1 MLGDHAKSPFEVVPD
16 ALNGCAHRVGVIP
29 RFLPFLPSSTTPSSL
44 PLSSSTPLSSSFL
57 IFPPFIHPQLLSSSS
72 SFFVPSAPSSFVSL
86 LPLLFLTSHFPSL
99 STLIP
104 LSSSTRLPTSL
115 YLPLRLFSLSLYL
128 SRSSSPSSSCSHILS
143 CQRDSLSNF
152 LITPAEQRWPNQ
164 PGVLE

>member
-72 SFFVPSAPSSFVSL
+72 SFFVPSVPSSFVSP

-115 YLPLRLFSLSLYL
+115 YLPLRLFSLSLCICL
-128 SRSSSPSSSCSHILS
+128 APLPPPPPPPISSPVNATHSAT
-143 CQRDSLSNF
+143 F
-152 LITPAEQRWPNQ
+152 
-164 PGVLE
+164 